1 MGQTLTEAGEHL
13 AFPKGAAVQ
22 RRWDGPGLRNRRSA
36 ATVWVRRAA
45 HPPRAQPSLRRS
57 VPRGCRRQEAV
68 GHEDLYRLRV
78 GVYRIAYMID
88 DGKLVILVV
97 EVGHRREI
105 YRRLRC
111 TA

>member
-1 MGQTLTEAGEHL
+1 MGSGT
-13 AFPKGAAVQ
+13 
-22 RRWDGPGLRNRRSA
+22 D
-36 ATVWVRRAA
+36 VRRRRPGCGA
-45 HPPRAQPSLRRS
+45 LRILHALSRLCDDPYREDVDVKKLS
-57 VPRGCRRQEAV
+57 
-68 GHEDLYRLRV
+68 GHKDLYRLRV